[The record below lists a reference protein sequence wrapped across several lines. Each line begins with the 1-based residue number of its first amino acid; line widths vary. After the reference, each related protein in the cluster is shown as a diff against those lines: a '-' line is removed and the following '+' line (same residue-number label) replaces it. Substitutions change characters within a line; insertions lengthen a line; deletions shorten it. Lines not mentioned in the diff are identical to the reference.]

1 MIRRLNEKLISKIA
15 AGQIAVSPSS
25 VVKELIENSL
35 DANASTVTVLINS
48 PFNFK
53 VIDDGEGIPFKE
65 LPLAVERFSTSKIE
79 NLEDF
84 LKLRTYGFRGEA
96 LHAISLFSRLILKS
110 RYYMEEVGGIIV
122 VKGGVVENY
131 EPISFSSGTAVV
143 VEDLYFNV
151 PVRKKGVSRNEKQK
165 MKNVVEDLAIANEA
179 VAFKI
184 NSIAYP
190 VSSKIERIYRIT
202 GKEFELKEKGF
213 LTLFY
218 NTRFDRSS
226 GRVKKVFVN
235 RRPVISKEIAELLRK
250 HHIEEYILFIELSPS
265 EIDFNVSPLKDKV
278 VFRDLANV
286 LQSLESLLNKNL
298 YFLPQF
304 KTVRKVEEETSF
316 DYGSLKLIGADET
329 VAICEDGKYYYFF
342 DIHLLHE
349 RVNFEMILERLKE
362 GFFEEKRLMTPIYLD
377 NSPMV
382 VKLKRLGVNVK
393 RDGKR
398 FVISS
403 LPAIIS
409 REDIEDILNG
419 KEPESVA
426 SSACKNAIKSGV
438 EFVSKLEIEKLVA
451 LYMKCREK
459 RVCPHGRPI
468 FYRIKKRDILKKL
481 GRL

>member
-1 MIRRLNEKLISKIA
+1 MIRRLNENVISKIA

-25 VVKELIENSL
+25 VVKELVENSL

-79 NLEDF
+79 NSEDL

-96 LHAISLFSRLILKS
+96 LHAISLFSRLVLKS
-110 RYYMEEVGGIIV
+110 RYYLEEIGGVIV

-131 EPISFSSGTAVV
+131 EPIPFSSGTTVV

-151 PVRKKGVSRNEKQK
+151 PVRKKSVSRNEKQR
-165 MKNVVEDLAIANEA
+165 MKNVVEDLAIANEG
-179 VAFKI
+179 VVFKI
-184 NSIAYP
+184 DNVTYP
-190 VSSKIERIYRIT
+190 VSSKMERIYRVT
-202 GKEFELKEKGF
+202 GKGFELKEKEF

-218 NTRFDRSS
+218 KTKFDGSS
-226 GRVKKVFVN
+226 GRVKKIFVN
-235 RRPVISKEIAELLRK
+235 RRPVVSKEIAVLLRK
-250 HHIEEYILFIELSPS
+250 HHIEEYILFIEFPPS
-265 EIDFNVSPLKDKV
+265 EVDFNISPLKDKV
-278 VFRDLANV
+278 VFKDLSNV
-286 LQSLESLLNKNL
+286 LRNLESLLNKNL

-304 KTVRKVEEETSF
+304 KTVQGVKEEASF
-316 DYGSLKLIGADET
+316 NYGRLKLIGTDGT
-329 VAICEDGKYYYFF
+329 VAICEDGNYYYFF

-349 RVNFEMILERLKE
+349 RVNYEMILEKLRE
-362 GFFEEKRLMTPIYLD
+362 GFFEEKRLSPPIYLD
-377 NSPMV
+377 DYLMV
-382 VKLKRLGVNVK
+382 KKLERLGVNVK
-393 RDGKR
+393 RDGKK
-398 FVISS
+398 FIILS

-409 REDIEDILNG
+409 REDVEDVLKG

-426 SSACKNAIKSGV
+426 SSACKNAVKAGV
-438 EFVSKLEIEKLVA
+438 EFVSTSELEKLIA
-451 LYMKCREK
+451 LYMECKEK
-459 RVCPHGRPI
+459 RVCPHGRLI